1 MRWSP
6 RTLLGGLRLRMS
18 CSADQ
23 SGGRSDGEHAS
34 KDDDHLWVGTPA
46 RSDGAVGSEVSM
58 SDGNPPSVAR
68 LRVDDKLAS
77 GAGRFVGLRRTGMA
91 VGLDLLDN
99 SPGIDTLLES
109 APIEEAPKSASF
121 DFAP

>member
-1 MRWSP
+1 
-6 RTLLGGLRLRMS
+6 
-18 CSADQ
+18 
-23 SGGRSDGEHAS
+23 
-34 KDDDHLWVGTPA
+34 
-46 RSDGAVGSEVSM
+46 M

-109 APIEEAPKSASF
+109 APIEEAPKSTSF